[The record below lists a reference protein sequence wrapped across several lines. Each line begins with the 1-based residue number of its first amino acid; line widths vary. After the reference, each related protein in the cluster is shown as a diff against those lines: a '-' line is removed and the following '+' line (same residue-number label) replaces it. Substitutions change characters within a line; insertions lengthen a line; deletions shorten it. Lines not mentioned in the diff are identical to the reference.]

1 MIPRTYEI
9 ARSSLNT
16 YHVPTAWD
24 ERCEG
29 KHQWKIPVPYGVI
42 TVSYIESTNILTNAN
57 KNSLVG
63 TYYSAPCPF
72 TDEQPYQFANN
83 QQIFHRDE
91 DIDQY
96 EKTWQLFFARVL
108 HKMDD
113 GVRHHMTLLSLYE
126 VLYDKKLMDYPS
138 WTTHITNELDDHR
151 GRKRGSESEKSG
163 HYYDSE
169 FVSITKPKLYAT
181 MSSLRFKSVF
191 RNPHEGLASDV
202 NESVNEPKF
211 VLDNAKAFTPTD
223 KRVVWE
229 PMALTKEVRYSMDGA
244 CSIRKMFTVKGNK

>member
-29 KHQWKIPVPYGVI
+29 KVQWKIPVPYGII
-42 TVSYIESTNILTNAN
+42 TMTYIPSTAKLTNAN
-57 KNSLVG
+57 KNSIVG

-72 TDEQPYQFANN
+72 TDDQQYQFATH
-83 QQIFHRDE
+83 QQIFHMDE

-113 GVRHHMTLLSLYE
+113 GIRHHMTLLSLYE
-126 VLYDKKLMDYPS
+126 VLYDKKLLDYPS

-151 GRKRGSESEKSG
+151 GRKRGSESEQSG
-163 HYYDSE
+163 HFYNSE
-169 FVSITKPKLYAT
+169 FVSITRPKLYAT
-181 MSSLRFKSVF
+181 MSTLRFQSAGGQ
-191 RNPHEGLASDV
+191 NI
-202 NESVNEPKF
+202 NEPKF
-211 VLDNAKAFTPTD
+211 VLDHAKAFTPTD

-229 PMALTKEVRYSMDGA
+229 PIALTKEVRYSLDGA
-244 CSIRKMFTVKGNK
+244 CSIRKMFTTEVHK